1 MIIMMLNWQD
11 IGFGGMSC
19 SIGNN
24 WMQKKGEKALPILS
38 SAGQGIN
45 RIKDKSSRVLQK
57 AT

>member
-1 MIIMMLNWQD
+1 
-11 IGFGGMSC
+11 MSC

-45 RIKDKSSRVLQK
+45 RFKGKASRILQK
-57 AT
+57 TT